1 MARQAVYD
9 ASAIQALKG
18 LEPVRRMPGMY
29 THTVHPLHIVQEAID
44 NAVDEAL
51 AGHGKRIA
59 VSVCKDG
66 SVEVADEGRGIP
78 VDQHPVEKKPAVEV
92 AFSMLHAGG
101 KFSRSG
107 EGVYHISGGLHG
119 VGVAVSNALSKRCEV
134 TVYRGGQ
141 KHSIAFEGGELKQKL
156 RSEKSKEAR
165 RTGTVVRLWPDPKYF
180 DSPNIPLAEL
190 EHLVRSKAY
199 LLPGLVTVLRVE
211 GREEKSWRYERGMA
225 QYFEFMLA
233 GRELAAPLFTGEKF
247 FDEKSVAEHS
257 EIEAGEGA
265 SWAVGWVAEGDT
277 FADSHVNLIPTRSG
291 GTHEAGF
298 RSGIFDALGAFMDT
312 RGLAPKGVKLIAD
325 DLWSRACF
333 TLSARLVRTQFHGQ
347 TKEKLTTRHAA
358 RLLELCVRDAFELWL
373 NQHPEAGK
381 RVVELAIEQAM
392 ARLAR
397 GKKVERKKGSG
408 IATLPGKLVDCASGE
423 VARNE
428 LYLVEGDSAGGS
440 AKEARDKE
448 SQAVL
453 PLRGKVLNTMS
464 KDTHTVLANKELQ
477 AIATAIGV
485 DPHRLEDAPDPAAVL
500 AGLRY
505 GKVIIMT
512 DADVDGGHI
521 QALLLTFF
529 FMHCPRLVE
538 AGHVFVAQPPLYKLE
553 VPAQGKG
560 RAARRLYCL
569 DDDELE
575 EVTSQLKKEK
585 VKEGS
590 WEISRFKGLGEMSP
604 EQLWE
609 TTMNPDTRRLIRMQ
623 LDAKASA
630 RARKTFEL
638 LMDSGEAEG
647 RRNWMREHWKTVEAD
662 V

>member
-1 MARQAVYD
+1 MAKPPVYD

-51 AGHGKRIA
+51 AGFGKKIT
-59 VSVCKDG
+59 VCLRKDG
-66 SVEVADEGRGIP
+66 SVEVADEGRGVP
-78 VDQHPVEKKPAVEV
+78 VDIHPVEKKPAVEV
-92 AFSMLHAGG
+92 AFTMLHAGG

-107 EGVYHISGGLHG
+107 DGVYHISGGLHG

-134 TVYRGGQ
+134 VVFREGQ
-141 KHSIAFEGGELKQKL
+141 KHTIAFEGGEVKTKLK
-156 RSEKSKEAR
+156 SEKGKER
-165 RTGTVVRLWPDPKYF
+165 KTGTIVRLWPDPKYF
-180 DSPNIPLAEL
+180 DSANIPLAEL

-199 LLPGLVTVLRVE
+199 LLPGLTMVLEVE
-211 GREEKSWRYERGMA
+211 GKDSKTWKYERGME
-225 QYFEFMLA
+225 QYFEFMLQ
-233 GRELAAPLFTGEKF
+233 GRELVAPLFTGERYF
-247 FDEKSVAEHS
+247 RESNIPEVEP
-257 EIEAGEGA
+257 GEGA
-265 SWAVGWVAEGDT
+265 AWAIGWVAEGDI

-298 RSGIFDALGAFMDT
+298 RSGIFEALAAFMDT
-312 RGLAPKGVKLIAD
+312 RALAPKGVKVIAD
-325 DLWSRACF
+325 DLWQRACF
-333 TLSARLVRTQFHGQ
+333 TLSARIVRTQFHGQ

-373 NQHPEAGK
+373 NEHPAEGTK
-381 RVVELAIEQAM
+381 IVELAIEQAM
-392 ARLAR
+392 ARLSK
-397 GKKVERKKGSG
+397 GKKVERKKSSG
-408 IATLPGKLVDCASGE
+408 IATLPGKLVDCASGDIT
-423 VARNE
+423 RNE
-428 LYLVEGDSAGGS
+428 LFLVEGDSAGGS

-448 SQAVL
+448 TQALL

-464 KDTHTVLANKELQ
+464 KDSRTVLANKELQ

-485 DPHRLEDAPDPAAVL
+485 DPHSHEEGVDLSGV
-500 AGLRY
+500 RY
-505 GKVIIMT
+505 GKVIVMT

-529 FMHCPRLVE
+529 FMHAPKLVE
-538 AGHVFVAQPPLYKLE
+538 RGHLYVAMPPLYKVE
-553 VPAQGKG
+553 VPSQGKG
-560 RAARRLYCL
+560 KPARRVYCL

-575 EVTSQLKKEK
+575 ETLAQLKKEK

-609 TTMNPDTRRLIRMQ
+609 TTMNPDTRRLVRMV
-623 LDAKASA
+623 LDQKEIKKV
-630 RARKTFEL
+630 RETFEK